1 MQPRH
6 RFVGHHHG
14 ALLLHPRRQQ
24 RAGACQQVVADHQ
37 VVAGARQHDRQPPRR
52 PPAQQRVQHP
62 AGGGVRA
69 FIAAIDDHVGLG
81 VDRIAH
87 IDQPLEDLRGIA
99 VRQQRA
105 VVAAGDA
112 AQQRRPAG
120 SAARRHRLLAR
131 DRPRLG
137 VHEGAAAERQH
148 QRVAGQQPADHP
160 ALAGA
165 EVALAI
171 AGEQFGDGAARRQ
184 LDLGIGVAERQAQS
198 RRQPP
203 ADRGLAGAH
212 QPDQDDAA
220 AGERF
225 R

>member
-6 RFVGHHHG
+6 RLVGHHHR

-24 RAGACQQVVADHQ
+24 RAGPRQQIVADHQ
-37 VVAGARQHDRQPPRR
+37 VVAGTRQHDRQPPRR
-52 PPAQQRVQHP
+52 PPGQQRVQHP
-62 AGGGVRA
+62 AGGGVRT
-69 FIAAIDDHVGLG
+69 FIDAIDDHVGLG

-87 IDQPLEDLRGIA
+87 IDQPLQNVRGIA

-105 VVAAGDA
+105 VVARGDP
-112 AQQRRPAG
+112 AQQRGQR
-120 SAARRHRLLAR
+120 AAQPHGHRLLAR

-165 EVALAI
+165 EVALAV
-171 AGEQFGDGAARRQ
+171 AGEQFGDRAARRQ
-184 LDLGIGVAERQAQS
+184 LDLRIGVAERQAQS

-220 AGERF
+220 TGERF